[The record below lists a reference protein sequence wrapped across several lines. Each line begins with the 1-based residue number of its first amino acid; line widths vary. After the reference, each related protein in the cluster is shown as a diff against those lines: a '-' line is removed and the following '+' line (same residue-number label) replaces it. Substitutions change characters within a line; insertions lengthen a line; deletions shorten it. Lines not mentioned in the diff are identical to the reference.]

1 MLMLRDMRSQKLSSC
16 LTVFALHADS
26 FGGTEISADY
36 PYYLEQTLKKHF
48 GEGFESLYGLGPCG
62 DINHIDVRKDAPIYD
77 SSNPLRLG
85 TKLGETV
92 VKQLP
97 TLRKITAPSL
107 TMLSTKLILPL
118 QVPSQAQ
125 IDSARVLINGLY
137 EAHESGDYVKRAGGE
152 AGDFLKRVEMSKY
165 IQLANRK
172 PGVEVEVEVFRVDA
186 QTAIV
191 GLPGEIFSELGLAI
205 KKASPFKN
213 TIVLTVCNDKTSY
226 IPTRK
231 AFKEGSYEVTNAVV
245 KTGSGEMLVEAALK
259 LLNQVRLK

>member
-1 MLMLRDMRSQKLSSC
+1 
-16 LTVFALHADS
+16 
-26 FGGTEISADY
+26 
-36 PYYLEQTLKKHF
+36 
-48 GEGFESLYGLGPCG
+48 
-62 DINHIDVRKDAPIYD
+62 
-77 SSNPLRLG
+77 
-85 TKLGETV
+85 
-92 VKQLP
+92 
-97 TLRKITAPSL
+97 
-107 TMLSTKLILPL
+107 
-118 QVPSQAQ
+118 
-125 IDSARVLINGLY
+125 
-137 EAHESGDYVKRAGGE
+137 
-152 AGDFLKRVEMSKY
+152 
-165 IQLANRK
+165 
-172 PGVEVEVEVFRVDA
+172 VEVFRVDA